1 MAETIIPAPISENSA
16 ETKREQLS
24 VYSKAQVD
32 SIVAQSTAYAA
43 GSTVPHTAFR
53 GMGRVVNAGNA
64 IFVYIVLDRRITATS
79 FTITCNGCNFFNGG
93 STSVSVST
101 PQTITYSGNSGSIM
115 GNTIAFTVPVTN
127 SLTAQ
132 EIYLMEMFNTTI
144 KFA

>member
-1 MAETIIPAPISENSA
+1 MAGFSGSTG
-16 ETKREQLS
+16 
-24 VYSKAQVD
+24 VSKKYVD
-32 SIVAQSTAYAA
+32 DAIQQSTAYAA

-93 STSVSVST
+93 STSVTVST
-101 PQTITYSGNSGSIM
+101 PLTITYSGNSGSII

>member
-1 MAETIIPAPISENSA
+1 MSGFNGAVATPVSSA
-16 ETKREQLS
+16 AAAKQREALG
-24 VYSKAQVD
+24 VYSKAEVD
-32 SIVAQSTAYAA
+32 AKTAYAA

-93 STSVSVST
+93 STSVTVST
-101 PQTITYSGNSGSIM
+101 PLTITYSGNSGSIM

-132 EIYLMEMFNTTI
+132 EIYMMEMFNTTI

>member
-79 FTITCNGCNFFNGG
+79 FTITCNGCYFFNSGA
-93 STSVSVST
+93 TLAAVST
-101 PQTITYSGNSGSIM
+101 PQTITYSGNSGLIT